1 LVRFASHLPCCVT
14 FAARLLLADA
24 NARRRDLLLKHLLS
38 LGYRLQLAHHGL
50 MVQRLLQQA
59 PTDLAILDAAL
70 PQVSGIV
77 LCRRLRGGGS
87 TMPLLV
93 LAASDH
99 YSDRVAALAAG
110 ADDALSFPF
119 ALEEFSARL
128 QALLRRARM
137 GVNDAD
143 GAQLVHRDLIVNTD
157 ERLVHRGGDSVKLT
171 VKEYELLLFLL
182 RHKQQVL
189 PRHQILIGVW
199 GDTWCGDGNLLEVY
213 IRYLRKKIERPDVE
227 PLIHTIRGVGYML
240 K

>member
-1 LVRFASHLPCCVT
+1 VIFS
-14 FAARLLLADA
+14 ARLLLADA
-24 NARRRDLLLKHLLS
+24 NERRRDLLQKHLLS
-38 LGYRLQLAHHGL
+38 LGYRLQLEHDGST
-50 MVQRLLQQA
+50 VQRLLQQA
-59 PTDLAILDAAL
+59 PPDLAILDAAL
-70 PQVSGIV
+70 PEPSGLD
-77 LCRRLRGGGS
+77 LCRRLRDSGS
-87 TMPLLV
+87 TLPLLI
-93 LAASDH
+93 LASGDH

-157 ERLVHRGGDSVKLT
+157 ERLVHRGGDGVKLT

-189 PRHQILIGVW
+189 SRHQILIGVW
-199 GDTWCGDGNLLEVY
+199 GDTWCGDDNLLEVY
-213 IRYLRKKIERPDVE
+213 IRYLRKKIERPDLE